1 VSGTVADAVRK
12 VQARRD
18 RELRTELEGDRGVKK
33 ALEKFDQR
41 ASGYGFRHRRSL
53 LAEAIRL
60 NKRMAPEVSEALA
73 HCREVLG
80 FDRPIEVFLRPDPH
94 YNAFC
99 SKGRTG
105 PIAMGLSSR
114 LVEDFTPGELR
125 FVIGHEVGHALF
137 DHFGIPMPVTATIE
151 DIGGTLVSRA
161 VQLRLF
167 VWCRAAEVSADRA
180 GLLCAADPEVA
191 ATAFFKL
198 SSGLSR
204 PGIKADLDAFASQVE
219 SLASAPS
226 AAMDLRDD
234 DDTLD
239 CFSTHPYT
247 PVRVRAL
254 LAFGKSAAFRELIK
268 QPANGGIGLEEVEQ
282 VVERDMA
289 LMEPSYLEDRGE
301 HADKL
306 RRALYCAG
314 VSVANAHG
322 GVADVEMAALR
333 SLLGAKQ
340 AKTPEDLPAIKEELE
355 KVLGEL
361 SETQLHH
368 RAQLVQHLTVIAGV
382 DGHVADE
389 EYAEMTRIA
398 DKLGVPTTVIDQTL
412 KGAAS
417 PMD

>member
-1 VSGTVADAVRK
+1 VSGTATGALLEI
-12 VQARRD
+12 QARRD
-18 RELRTELEGDRGVKK
+18 KELRSELEQDRGVKK
-33 ALEKFDQR
+33 ALEKFEHR

-60 NKRMAPEVSEALA
+60 NKRMAPEVSDALA
-73 HCREVLG
+73 HCRSVLG
-80 FDRPIEVFLRPDPH
+80 FERPVEVFLRPDPH

-99 SKGRTG
+99 SKGKSG
-105 PIAMGLSSR
+105 PLALGLSSK
-114 LVEDFTPGELR
+114 LIEDFTPAELR
-125 FVIGHEVGHALF
+125 FVIGHEIGHALF

-180 GLLCAADPEVA
+180 GLLCAADPETA

-219 SLASAPS
+219 ALASAPS
-226 AAMDLRDD
+226 AAQEVRDD

-254 LAFGKSAAFRELIK
+254 LAFGRSSAFQQYLGK
-268 QPANGGIGLEEVEQ
+268 PSGGGLGLDEVEQ
-282 VVERDMA
+282 VVERDLA

-301 HADKL
+301 VADRM
-306 RRALYCAG
+306 RRGLYCGG
-314 VSVANAHG
+314 VSVAAAHDG
-322 GVADVEMAALR
+322 ISSEELAALR
-333 SLLGAKQ
+333 ALLGAKQ
-340 AKTPEDLPAIKEELE
+340 AQTPDDLDKLKGELEEL
-355 KVLGEL
+355 LTAL
-361 SETQLHH
+361 ADAPFAH

-382 DGHVADE
+382 DGHVAEE
-389 EYAEMTRIA
+389 EYAEMARIA
-398 DKLGVPTTVIDQTL
+398 ERLSVPVSVIDQTL
-412 KGAAS
+412 AGAAS

>member
-1 VSGTVADAVRK
+1 VSGEGVKA

-18 RELRTELEGDRGVKK
+18 RELRSELEADRGVKK

-60 NKRMAPEVSEALA
+60 NKRMAPEISEALA
-73 HCREVLG
+73 HCRAVLG
-80 FDRPIEVFLRPDPH
+80 FERPIEVFLRPDPH

-105 PIAMGLSSR
+105 PIALGLSSK
-114 LVEDFTPGELR
+114 LIEDFTPGELR
-125 FVIGHEVGHALF
+125 FVIGHEIGHALF

-191 ATAFFKL
+191 ANAFFKL

-204 PGIKADLDAFASQVE
+204 PGIKADLEAFASQVE
-219 SLASAPS
+219 ALASAPS
-226 AAMDLRDD
+226 AAMEVRDD

-254 LAFGKSAAFRELIK
+254 LAFGRSAAFREL
-268 QPANGGIGLEEVEQ
+268 ARVAVAGGGPGISMDEVEQ

-289 LMEPSYLEDRGE
+289 LMEPSYLEDRGDN
-301 HADKL
+301 ADKL
-306 RRALYCAG
+306 RRGLYCAG
-314 VSVANAHG
+314 VAVAAAHG
-322 GVADVEMAALR
+322 GISDDEMAALR
-333 SLLGAKQ
+333 ALLGAKQ
-340 AKTPEDLPAIKEELE
+340 AKAPEDLAAVKEELE
-355 KVLGEL
+355 KLLGEL
-361 SETQLHH
+361 ATAALHH

-389 EYAEMTRIA
+389 EYAEMARIA
-398 DKLGVPTTVIDQTL
+398 EKLGVPATVIDQTL
-412 KGAAS
+412 AGAAA